1 MYLERTRVGI
11 TTPADVRGRDLEA
24 ATADN
29 ARHLR
34 QFERNEDRPIA
45 EEERRTWEKEGD
57 RDGKRRKIKEETRRW
72 IHPPPVHRHVRNNAV
87 PYPRYEQRNA
97 IGRRNARDT
106 RGICSVG
113 RMMDRTIK
121 FDLICA
127 IDRPDRAFR

>member
-45 EEERRTWEKEGD
+45 RKKEER
-57 RDGKRRKIKEETRRW
+57 
-72 IHPPPVHRHVRNNAV
+72 
-87 PYPRYEQRNA
+87 
-97 IGRRNARDT
+97 GRRRETETAS
-106 RGICSVG
+106 GE
-113 RMMDRTIK
+113 K
-121 FDLICA
+121 
-127 IDRPDRAFR
+127 